1 MKAQLEK
8 TLQISRDYTL
18 TVAEAMPEE
27 SYGFK
32 PSEVV
37 WSFKELL
44 NHIAYGIQWWEE
56 NHVKGKQTEWAP
68 PLDKE
73 TKAAVIDYLR
83 HAYYSL
89 EKTINSVELTDE
101 SVNWFY
107 ATLDHITHHRGQA
120 ITYLRCQEIAS
131 PEYTY

>member
-1 MKAQLEK
+1 MKAQLAK
-8 TLQISRDYTL
+8 TLQNSRNYTL
-18 TVAEAMPEE
+18 AVAEAMPEK

-37 WSFKELL
+37 WNFKELL

-56 NHVKGKQTEWAP
+56 NHVKCQQTEWAP

-73 TKAAVIDYLR
+73 TKARVIDNLR
-83 HAYYSL
+83 HAYSSL
-89 EKTINSVELTDE
+89 EKTINSIELTDE
-101 SVNWFY
+101 SVKGFY

-120 ITYLRCQEIAS
+120 ITYLRCQGIVS